1 MVARRRINS
10 QVVVASAAVTV
21 ARCVLSNVLA
31 VKRPQTVVKSDFV
44 ADAWLARALLL
55 RRSTF
60 FVKQCVSTSF
70 AATLDGPGLTILFRQ
85 SCSSP
90 LHPSSA
96 QILCER
102 SQPNIGFFQ

>member
-55 RRSTF
+55 RRSNI
-60 FVKQCVSTSF
+60 FVKRCVSTSF
-70 AATLDGPGLTILFRQ
+70 AATFDGTGLTMLLSW
-85 SCSSP
+85 SCNSP
-90 LHPSSA
+90 LFQGSG
-96 QILCER
+96 QILYEM
-102 SQPNIGFFQ
+102 SQTDVVFFR